1 MYSLSIIL
9 PFIDELNS
17 LTKTIDI
24 INKQNKENK
33 EFLIII
39 SSKKTPI
46 KIFKKLQ
53 KLKAK
58 ENVKIFYQNE
68 PFVGG
73 AVKKGIKVSKKSHI
87 VIMASDLETNPSNLK
102 KNDNYF

>member
-1 MYSLSIIL
+1 MYGLSIIL

-53 KLKAK
+53 KLIAK
-58 ENVKIFYQNE
+58 DNVKIFYHNE

-73 AVKKGIKVSKKSHI
+73 AVK
-87 VIMASDLETNPSNLK
+87 
-102 KNDNYF
+102 

>member
-17 LTKTIDI
+17 LKKTINI

-39 SSKKTPI
+39 SSKKTPTEMV
-46 KIFKKLQ
+46 KKLN
-53 KLKAK
+53 K
-58 ENVKIFYQNE
+58 
-68 PFVGG
+68 
-73 AVKKGIKVSKKSHI
+73 HI
-87 VIMASDLETNPSNLK
+87 K
-102 KNDNYF
+102 KNNRK